1 MVKYKSYYTQIF
13 IMNDIKYK
21 THTDILKDFLEI
33 FDKNGIVW
41 CVGSS
46 TSLFLQGVDIFPKDI
61 DLIIDSI
68 QIENTFKLL
77 VENGY
82 ELLKKSEDFNG
93 NSIIKGSINKYEIP
107 VEIVGFELFKDD
119 LIKLDINDQKI
130 PVYPLEIELEFY
142 KQRKGKEKVVEL
154 INQKLT
160 K

>member
-1 MVKYKSYYTQIF
+1 MKDDKYKA
-13 IMNDIKYK
+13 
-21 THTDILKDFLEI
+21 HTEILKDFTQI
-33 FDKNGIVW
+33 FDKYGVVW

-61 DLIIDSI
+61 DLIIDST
-68 QIENTFKLL
+68 QIENTFKIL
-77 VENGY
+77 VEIGY
-82 ELLKKSEDFNG
+82 DLLKKSEDFNG
-93 NSIIKGSINKYEIP
+93 KTITKGSINKYEIP

-119 LIKLDINDQKI
+119 LIKLDINDLKI

-154 INQKLT
+154 INQKLA